1 MRFVGVGVL
10 ALAVA
15 AGCAAGCASRTRAPA
30 SAAPHSGAGS
40 RQEQAAV
47 LFDAASHGDK
57 LRLKL
62 LVDWSRY
69 RLTWAWARAI
79 ADHAEATTGLSQVEA
94 EPSPSEAYED
104 MAVGELQARLAK
116 VASGPQPP
124 HLEPGVANAQ
134 LAALRGQPPLSKY
147 PALPRLWMLTQDALV
162 GADEVTFRGVGQVT
176 LLFVGDRLAG
186 VLDAH

>member
-1 MRFVGVGVL
+1 MRWIV
-10 ALAVA
+10 AVMLV
-15 AGCAAGCASRTRAPA
+15 AGCAASKPKTVAATST
-30 SAAPHSGAGS
+30 SAHAS

-69 RLTWAWARAI
+69 RLTWAWARAVV
-79 ADHAEATTGLSQVEA
+79 DHAEATTGLSQVEA
-94 EPSPSEAYED
+94 EPSPSAAYMD
-104 MAVGELQARLAK
+104 MAVGELQSKLAA

-124 HLEPGVANAQ
+124 QAEPGVANA
-134 LAALRGQPPLSKY
+134 LLSELRGQPPLSKY
-147 PALPRLWMLTQDALV
+147 PALPRLWTLTQDALD
-162 GADEVTFRGVGQVT
+162 GADEITFKGVGSVT

-186 VLDAH
+186 VLDAR

>member
-1 MRFVGVGVL
+1 MRWIVAVL
-10 ALAVA
+10 LV
-15 AGCAAGCASRTRAPA
+15 AGCAASKPKTVAATSTPA
-30 SAAPHSGAGS
+30 YAS

-47 LFDAASHGDK
+47 LFDAASHGDR

-69 RLTWAWARAI
+69 RLTWAWARAM

-94 EPSPSEAYED
+94 EPSPSAAYMD
-104 MAVGELQARLAK
+104 MAVGELQSKLAA

-124 HLEPGVANAQ
+124 HPEPGVANAL
-134 LAALRGQPPLSKY
+134 LAELRGQPPLSKY
-147 PALPRLWMLTQDALV
+147 PALPRLWMLTQDALD
-162 GADEVTFRGVGQVT
+162 GADEITFRGVGSVT

-186 VLDAH
+186 VLDAR